1 MNRTEGTVAISVPEP
16 KVSYS
21 FLSSMC
27 LSLATIFTNIIIL
40 LAFAVQKRLWTYT
53 NYYIFNMT
61 IADLLV
67 GAMVMPIRLTI
78 ILYDRWV
85 FGDVEGVVFLMM
97 QNTSMG
103 VSVMG
108 VVIITIDRYIATFHP
123 MKHYTKRSIGIAK
136 VINCIT
142 WLLPFIVWLFL
153 NVVWNLLDPTGETT
167 AVGLPRPNH
176 SRALGSALMVF
187 CIRFAVPFV
196 IVITLY
202 IRIYLRVRTALSV
215 RLSTSSAMKSQKYS
229 TRQDD
234 NWDEQN
240 CNEGPSRGIPTIS
253 VKVSEKTHRGTI
265 TGSALKQERRNSLC
279 SKIDEEGNRKGVKL
293 IDSTRGKHSH
303 EPAKTKGESAT
314 ESRKA
319 MRTLSF
325 IVLAYTVTWLPLAV
339 STSLY
344 SISPSVYY
352 KVNDA
357 IELNEVARWISFS
370 NSMINPLAYAMAQPL
385 IRETIFQLF
394 CKRCR

>member
-1 MNRTEGTVAISVPEP
+1 MNRSEGTIAISAPEP
-16 KVSYS
+16 MVSYS
-21 FLSSMC
+21 FLSTVC
-27 LSLATIFTNIIIL
+27 LSFATIFTNIIIV

-67 GAMVMPIRLTI
+67 GAMVMPIRSTI

-85 FGDVEGVVFLMM
+85 FGDVEGAVFLMV
-97 QNTSMG
+97 QNTSLG

-108 VVIITIDRYIATFHP
+108 VVIITIDRYLATFHP
-123 MKHYTKRSIGIAK
+123 MKHYTKRSIGKAK
-136 VINCIT
+136 VINCVT
-142 WLLPFIVWLFL
+142 WLLPFVVWLFL

-176 SRALGSALMVF
+176 SRAFGSALMVF

-202 IRIYLRVRTALSV
+202 IRIYLRVRTALRV
-215 RLSTSSAMKSQKYS
+215 RLSTSSAMISQKYS
-229 TRQDD
+229 Y
-234 NWDEQN
+234 EQN
-240 CNEGPSRGIPTIS
+240 GNEGPSQGITTIS
-253 VKVSEKTHRGTI
+253 AKVSKEKRRDTT
-265 TGSALKQERRNSLC
+265 TGSAPKQERRNSLC
-279 SKIDEEGNRKGVKL
+279 SKIDGEGKSKGLKL
-293 IDSTRGKHSH
+293 FYSNRGKRSQ
-303 EPAKTKGESAT
+303 EPVKTKGESPT

-325 IVLAYTVTWLPLAV
+325 IVLTYTVTWLPLAV

-352 KVNDA
+352 KVNDT
-357 IELNEVARWISFS
+357 IELNEVARWMSFS
-370 NSMINPLAYAMAQPL
+370 NSMFNPLAYAMAQPL